1 MLCEVG
7 LGMFVVLFNS
17 CGLVVDTLYR
27 HTCFDDECV
36 ILKFNYTSCACL
48 SCCLHKELVSIVG
61 SYCTISLKSL
71 VATLHLYIY
80 IYITW
85 RRCEPLQLI
94 CFIFYCLEEEKME
107 TPWSILYHSFNSR
120 KISNQT
126 LGQERIIMSDW

>member
-27 HTCFDDECV
+27 HACFDDECV

-80 IYITW
+80 IYIMEDMCTFTTHLFHLLLSG
-85 RRCEPLQLI
+85 RRKDGNSMVNLISLIQL
-94 CFIFYCLEEEKME
+94 
-107 TPWSILYHSFNSR
+107 
-120 KISNQT
+120 
-126 LGQERIIMSDW
+126 